1 MTKSPFIIKE
11 YTRKQ
16 GEKLN
21 QNNWAIM
28 TGKLKVVT
36 YILADAKVL
45 VLAW

>member
-1 MTKSPFIIKE
+1 MTKSPLLIKE

-21 QNNWAIM
+21 QNNWGIM

-36 YILADAKVL
+36 YILADATVL
-45 VLAW
+45 LLAW